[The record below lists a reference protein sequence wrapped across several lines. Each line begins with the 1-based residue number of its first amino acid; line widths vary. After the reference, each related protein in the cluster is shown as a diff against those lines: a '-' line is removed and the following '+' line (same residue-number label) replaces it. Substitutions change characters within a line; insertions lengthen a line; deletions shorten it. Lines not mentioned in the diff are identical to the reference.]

1 MSAATSI
8 LGKRMNAERN
18 TDIAEDPERAVI
30 KLKNQLKGHQAD
42 IDSYKEEMAKINEE
56 IVKTNNELDEAIK
69 KQTPFGRI
77 QITST
82 SPIATVHNYTWTM
95 EAASKFKDCLCACM
109 PSLNV
114 TLTPRLTTSECTDD
128 PTSDLFGF
136 EDVGKVL
143 RHTLGQHALKVCVV
157 TLEVGDEAE
166 YAMFHTSAD
175 GSAFFD
181 ELLKALPE
189 DCHKGD
195 FSLFYTPNVSVSNH
209 HDDML
214 EHLIHPDNKK
224 ILDTFIKMFPH

>member
-1 MSAATSI
+1 MSAPTSI

-18 TDIAEDPERAVI
+18 ADITEGPERAVI
-30 KLKNQLKGHQAD
+30 KLKNKLKVHKAE
-42 IDSYKEEMAKINEE
+42 IDSFEEEVAKINEE
-56 IVKTNNELDEAIK
+56 IDKTKRELYEAIK
-69 KQTPFGRI
+69 NQTPFGRI

-82 SPIATVHNYTWTM
+82 SLSTTVHNYTWTM

-114 TLTPRLTTSECTDD
+114 TLRPLLTTDECTDD
-128 PTSDLFGF
+128 PIDDLFGF

-143 RHTLGQHALKVCVV
+143 RRTLGQHGLKVCVV